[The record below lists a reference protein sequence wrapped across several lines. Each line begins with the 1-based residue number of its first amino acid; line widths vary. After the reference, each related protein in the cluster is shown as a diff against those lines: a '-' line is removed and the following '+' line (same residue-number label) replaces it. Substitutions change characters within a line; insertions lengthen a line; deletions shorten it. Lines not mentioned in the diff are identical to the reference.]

1 MANKRGYE
9 LDTRVQK
16 VIDDVFAD
24 FEVYLPCIQDVQMY
38 RRKRLEYWDKIIV
51 RLREEITDGRPDN
64 PAGNTTGNA

>member
-24 FEVYLPCIQDVQMY
+24 FEVYLPSIQDVQMY

-51 RLREEITDGRPDN
+51 RLREEIIDGRPDN